1 VIFLLLG
8 VMLIMSKEK
17 LLSLTSREKEVL
29 TMLADGYTNREVGTI
44 LNISHRTV
52 EAHRLNIMLKLE
64 KSHIV
69 DLVKF
74 AIKHQL
80 TAIDKHKPNI
90 KH

>member
-1 VIFLLLG
+1 
-8 VMLIMSKEK
+8 MTKEK
-17 LLSLTSREKEVL
+17 LLSLTPREKEVL
-29 TMLADGYTNREVGTI
+29 TMLADGYSNKEVGAI

-52 EAHRLNIMLKLE
+52 EAHRLHIMFKLE
-64 KSHIV
+64 KLHIV

-80 TAIDKHKPNI
+80 TSVNKHKSNT